1 MGYIRGEC
9 VMIRNFIDEFNDYC
23 QDHYKHFKFLPK
35 DFEYQNKIYVVKKY
49 KYLLDNKFREN
60 ENNA

>member
-1 MGYIRGEC
+1 
-9 VMIRNFIDEFNDYC
+9 MIRNFIDEFNDYC